1 MRQGTSPLEYLAAF
15 AIVFTAGILSSISF
29 TAYVER
35 VRRNAVRDHFMRVN
49 PEPDLSAPPPKIRS
63 TAA

>member
-1 MRQGTSPLEYLAAF
+1 MRQSTSPLEYLAAF
-15 AIVFTAGILSSISF
+15 ALVFTAGILSTVSF

-35 VRRNAVRDHFMRVN
+35 VRRNAVRDHFKRIN
-49 PEPDLSAPPPKIRS
+49 PEQNLSAAPPNIRS